1 MALSLDLL
9 ALAIGTLVVIALTPI
24 SWRFIGRLCGAQ
36 IKSKTAQR
44 RQLLLERAIT
54 EEHAA
59 QENGTVSDE
68 EWEQVS
74 GSQTPVQADPSFKGV
89 IGFFHPFCN
98 AGGGGERVLFAAIL
112 ATQKRYPNSLCV
124 VYTGDHD
131 ASKEQIIA
139 NVRNRFNIHL
149 NSARISFLYLSTRDY
164 VLPSTWPHF
173 TLLGQSLGSILLA
186 WDAFTLLA
194 PDIFVDTMGYAFTL
208 ATCKWLF
215 PSVPTG
221 AYVHYP
227 TISTDMLDSLHVEVT
242 STHGV
247 NAGKGSGLRGKVKQF
262 YWQLFAKLYSW
273 VGGNVDVVM
282 TNSSWTQNHVSQLWA
297 ASRKKRGKKHAISVV
312 YPPCAVGELEQKIP
326 VDEASEKGRTRNI
339 LYIAQFRPEKCHQM
353 IIDAFRA
360 FLKTYKHL
368 SDMEPKPKLILVG
381 SVRDDSDEK
390 RVYKLRLQAQEI
402 KDRVEFVVNAK
413 WPQILDYLKTSS
425 VGVNGMW
432 NEHFGIGVVEYQA
445 AGLISVVNDSGGP
458 KVDIVVPIDGKP
470 TGASLE
476 SISDHTYTLHPANI
490 FSSTGF
496 HASTEEQFA
505 EGFAKALELPPSEAL
520 AMRQRSRKSAER
532 FSEEVFSERWLTQL
546 DVLVALEK
554 GSAK

>member
-1 MALSLDLL
+1 MTTAMALPYNLLALSLVTLL
-9 ALAIGTLVVIALTPI
+9 AIILTPY
-24 SWRFIGRLCGAQ
+24 SWRLLGRLCGAQ

-44 RQLLLERAIT
+44 RQLLLERAVS
-54 EEHAA
+54 EEKF
-59 QENGTVSDE
+59 QQDNGTTSDE
-68 EWEQVS
+68 EWEKVP
-74 GSQTPVQADPSFKGV
+74 GSKTPVQADTSFKGV

-112 ATQKRYPNSLCV
+112 ATQQRYPNSLCV

-149 NSARISFLYLSTRDY
+149 NPARVCFLYLSTREY
-164 VLPSTWPHF
+164 VLPSTWPRF

-194 PDIFVDTMGYAFTL
+194 PDIFIDTMGYAFTL

-215 PSVPTG
+215 PTVPTG

-227 TISTDMLDSLHVEVT
+227 TISTDMLDSLHAEVST
-242 STHGV
+242 THGA
-247 NAGKGSGLRGKVKQF
+247 NAGKGAGLRGKVKQF

-282 TNSSWTQNHVSQLWA
+282 TNSSWTQNHVSQLWGP
-297 ASRKKRGKKHAISVV
+297 SRTKRGKKHAISVV

-326 VDEASEKGRTRNI
+326 VDEASEKNRTRNL

-368 SDMEPKPKLILVG
+368 SDIEPKPKLILVG

-402 KDRVEFVVNAK
+402 KESVEFVVNAK

-458 KVDIVVPIDGKP
+458 KEDIVIPIDGK
-470 TGASLE
+470 
-476 SISDHTYTLHPANI
+476 
-490 FSSTGF
+490 STGTF
-496 HASTEEQFA
+496 LSQMIIFLAYT
-505 EGFAKALELPPSEAL
+505 KLTLPPQSQASML
-520 AMRQRSRKSAER
+520 PPKSNSQQVSPKLSNSLLRKLWLCVSAR
-532 FSEEVFSERWLTQL
+532 VTVRRGSPKKFSVS
-546 DVLVALEK
+546 V
-554 GSAK
+554 G

>member
-1 MALSLDLL
+1 MALLRDLL
-9 ALAIGTLVVIALTPI
+9 AVLLGTVLAVALTPY
-24 SWRFIGRLCGAQ
+24 SFRLTGRLCGAQ

-44 RQLLLERAIT
+44 RELLLQRAAS
-54 EEHAA
+54 EEKL
-59 QENGTVSDE
+59 QQDNGTSSDE
-68 EWEQVS
+68 EWETVNA
-74 GSQTPVQADPSFKGV
+74 GSKTPVTADATFKGV

-112 ATQKRYPNSLCV
+112 ATQQRYPNALCV

-131 ASKEQIIA
+131 ASKEQIIT

-149 NSARISFLYLSTRDY
+149 NAARVCFLYLSTREY
-164 VLPSTWPHF
+164 VLPSKWPHF

-215 PSVPTG
+215 PTVPTG

-227 TISTDMLDSLHVEVT
+227 TISTDMLSSLHDEV
-242 STHGV
+242 SSNRGV
-247 NAGKGSGLRGKVKQF
+247 NAGLGKGLRGRVKQF
-262 YWQLFAKLYSW
+262 YWEMFAKLYSW

-282 TNSSWTQNHVSQLWA
+282 TNSSWTQNHVSQLWGKA
-297 ASRKKRGKKHAISVV
+297 RTNRGKQHAISVV
-312 YPPCAVGELEQKIP
+312 YPPCAVGELEAKIP
-326 VDEASEKGRTRNI
+326 VDEASEKSRTRNL
-339 LYIAQFRPEKCHQM
+339 LYIAQFRPEKMHQM

-360 FLKTYKHL
+360 FLKSYKHL
-368 SDMEPKPKLILVG
+368 SQLSPPPKLILVG

-402 KDRVEFVVNAK
+402 KENVEFVVNAK

-458 KVDIVVPIDGKP
+458 KEDIVIPIDGKP
-470 TGASLE
+470 TG
-476 SISDHTYTLHPANI
+476 
-490 FSSTGF
+490 F
-496 HASTEEQFA
+496 HASTTEQFA
-505 EGFAKALELPPSEAL
+505 EGFARALELSSDEAL
-520 AMRQRSRKSAER
+520 AMRLRSRKSAKR
-532 FSEEVFSERWLTQL
+532 FSEEVFSEAWLAQL
-546 DVLVALEK
+546 ENLVALEK
-554 GSAK
+554 AGEKKK

>member
-1 MALSLDLL
+1 MLAYTMLAVLL
-9 ALAIGTLVVIALTPI
+9 ATLLAAGLTPYT
-24 SWRFIGRLCGAQ
+24 WRLVGRACGAQ

-44 RQLLLERAIT
+44 RHLLLERAVN
-54 EEHAA
+54 EEKI
-59 QENGTVSDE
+59 QQDSGTNSDE
-68 EWEQVS
+68 EWEKVPASSPPIQ
-74 GSQTPVQADPSFKGV
+74 PDESFHGV
-89 IGFFHPFCN
+89 VGFFHPFCN
-98 AGGGGERVLFAAIL
+98 AGGGGEQDTLAAIL
-112 ATQKRYPNSLCV
+112 ATQQRYPNSLCV

-131 ASKEQIIA
+131 ASKEQIVA

-149 NSARISFLYLSTRDY
+149 NSARVCFLYLSTREH
-164 VLPSTWPHF
+164 VLPSKWPHF
-173 TLLGQSLGSILLA
+173 TLLGQSLASILVA

-194 PDIFVDTMGYAFTL
+194 PDIFIDTMGYAFTL

-215 PSVPTG
+215 PAVPTG

-227 TISTDMLDSLHVEVT
+227 TISTDMLSSLHDDV
-242 STHGV
+242 SSARGAH
-247 NAGKGSGLRGKVKQF
+247 AGKGAGLRGKAKQF
-262 YWQLFAKLYSW
+262 YWELFAKLYSW

-282 TNSSWTQNHVSQLWA
+282 TNSSWTQNHVSQLWGK
-297 ASRKKRGKKHAISVV
+297 SRTNRGKQHAISVV
-312 YPPCAVGELEQKIP
+312 YPPCAVGELQQKIP
-326 VDEASEKGRTRNI
+326 VDEASEKTRTRNL

-360 FLKTYKHL
+360 FLKSYKHL
-368 SDMEPKPKLILVG
+368 SELEPKPKLILVG

-402 KDRVEFVVNAK
+402 KESVEFVVNAK

-470 TGASLE
+470 TGMFPFDSIFNVASLTCPLRFPCLHRRRIRRRLRE
-476 SISDHTYTLHPANI
+476 SLRAFVRRGSRNA
-490 FSSTGF
+490 
-496 HASTEEQFA
+496 
-505 EGFAKALELPPSEAL
+505 PPGT
-520 AMRQRSRKSAER
+520 KER
-532 FSEEVFSERWLTQL
+532 REICR
-546 DVLVALEK
+546 
-554 GSAK
+554 GSL

>member
-1 MALSLDLL
+1 MALLFSM
-9 ALAIGTLVVIALTPI
+9 LAILIGTVLAIALTPY
-24 SWRFIGRLCGAQ
+24 SFRLTGRLCGSQ

-44 RQLLLERAIT
+44 RELLLQRAIS
-54 EEHAA
+54 EEKA
-59 QENGTVSDE
+59 QQDNGSDE
-68 EWEQVS
+68 EWEKVNA
-74 GSQTPVQADPSFKGV
+74 GSKTPVQADPSFKGV

-112 ATQKRYPNSLCV
+112 ATQQRYPNSLCV

-131 ASKEQIIA
+131 ASKEQIIT

-149 NSARISFLYLSTRDY
+149 NSSRICFLYLSTRDY

-194 PDIFVDTMGYAFTL
+194 PDIFIDTMGYAFTL

-215 PSVPTG
+215 PTVPTG

-227 TISTDMLDSLHVEVT
+227 TISTDMLSSLQDEV
-242 STHGV
+242 SSNRGV
-247 NAGKGSGLRGKVKQF
+247 NAGMGKGLRGKAKQL
-262 YWQLFAKLYSW
+262 YWELFAKLYSW

-282 TNSSWTQNHVSQLWA
+282 TNSSWTQNHVSQLWGNA
-297 ASRKKRGKKHAISVV
+297 RTKRGKQHAISVV

-326 VDEASEKGRTRNI
+326 IDAASEKSTRTRNL

-360 FLKTYKHL
+360 FLKSYKHL
-368 SDMEPKPKLILVG
+368 SSSDSSPPPKLILVG

-402 KDRVEFVVNAK
+402 KENVEFVVNAK
-413 WPQILDYLKTSS
+413 WPQILEYLKTSS

-445 AGLISVVNDSGGP
+445 AGLISVVNNSGGP
-458 KVDIVVPIDGKP
+458 KEDIVIPIDGKP
-470 TGASLE
+470 TGKSL
-476 SISDHTYTLHPANI
+476 
-490 FSSTGF
+490 
-496 HASTEEQFA
+496 
-505 EGFAKALELPPSEAL
+505 
-520 AMRQRSRKSAER
+520 
-532 FSEEVFSERWLTQL
+532 
-546 DVLVALEK
+546 
-554 GSAK
+554 

>member
-1 MALSLDLL
+1 MALFYDLL
-9 ALAIGTLVVIALTPI
+9 AVVIGTLLAIGLTPYTF
-24 SWRFIGRLCGAQ
+24 RLTGRLCGAQ

-44 RQLLLERAIT
+44 RELLLQRAVS
-54 EEHAA
+54 EEKA
-59 QENGTVSDE
+59 QQDNGDD
-68 EWEQVS
+68 EWEKVNA
-74 GSQTPVQADPSFKGV
+74 GSKTPVQADTAFKGV

-112 ATQKRYPNSLCV
+112 ATQQRYPNSLCV

-131 ASKEQIIA
+131 ASKEQIIT

-149 NSARISFLYLSTRDY
+149 NSARVCFLYLSTREY
-164 VLPSTWPHF
+164 VLPSKWPHF

-215 PSVPTG
+215 PTVPTG

-227 TISTDMLDSLHVEVT
+227 TISTDMLSSLHDEV
-242 STHGV
+242 SSNRGAH
-247 NAGKGSGLRGKVKQF
+247 AGKGAGLRGKAKQI
-262 YWQLFAKLYSW
+262 YWELFAKLYSW

-282 TNSSWTQNHVSQLWA
+282 TNSSWTQNHVSQLWGKA
-297 ASRKKRGKKHAISVV
+297 RTKRGKKHAISVV

-326 VDEASEKGRTRNI
+326 VDETSEKSRTRNI

-360 FLKTYKHL
+360 FLKSYKHL
-368 SDMEPKPKLILVG
+368 SDLEPKPKLILVG

-402 KDRVEFVVNAK
+402 KDDVEFVVNAK

-458 KVDIVVPIDGKP
+458 KVDIAIPIDGKP
-470 TGASLE
+470 TGRWRL
-476 SISDHTYTLHPANI
+476 PAFI
-490 FSSTGF
+490 DLSVGY
-496 HASTEEQFA
+496 
-505 EGFAKALELPPSEAL
+505 
-520 AMRQRSRKSAER
+520 
-532 FSEEVFSERWLTQL
+532 RWLIPLQVFTLPRPSSSQ
-546 DVLVALEK
+546 K
-554 GSAK
+554 GSPKLSSSRPKRRWPCVFARARARRGSPKRSSVRLGWLSLKVSWL